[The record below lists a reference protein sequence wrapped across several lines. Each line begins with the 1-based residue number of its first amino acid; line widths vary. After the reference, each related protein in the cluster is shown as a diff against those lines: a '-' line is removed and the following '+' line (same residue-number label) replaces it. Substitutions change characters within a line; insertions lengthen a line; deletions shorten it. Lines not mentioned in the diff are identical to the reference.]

1 MLSVTRPGELRA
13 RTADPHRSQVW
24 LMGRLQPAGCGLL
37 GDELADPAH
46 PPGGRVRVVGFL
58 CHPAGAA
65 ADAELLHGALAM

>member
-1 MLSVTRPGELRA
+1 MSVRPPR
-13 RTADPHRSQVW
+13 
-24 LMGRLQPAGCGLL
+24 GCGLL